1 MNEQPSIEEER
12 NAALLSWYTAH
23 RRALPWRGSTDP
35 YVVLVSEMMLQ
46 QTQVSRVVEHFER
59 FLALFPTV
67 YDLAAA
73 AFTEV
78 LAAWVGL
85 GYNTRAKRLH
95 EAARRIA
102 EEGWPTDAAGLEA
115 LPGVGPYTAAAVASF
130 AFGHQVA
137 AVDTNQR
144 RVLSRWHGEVL
155 TGSGLDSVV
164 QSHLPADAA
173 TWNQAVM
180 DLGALVCHPHR
191 PACDVCPVADWCA
204 GPETYAPPRPQGRF
218 EGSVRHAR
226 GAIIRML
233 VRRPAGFDELVEETG
248 LDPDDL
254 EEVVLG
260 LEEDGLVVVDDPDG
274 MIRIAD

>member
-1 MNEQPSIEEER
+1 VNERPSIEDER
-12 NAALLSWYTAH
+12 NAALLAWYADH
-23 RRALPWRGSTDP
+23 QRRLPWRGSTDP

-46 QTQVSRVVEHFER
+46 QTQVSRVAAHFEQ
-59 FLALFPTV
+59 FLARFPTV
-67 YDLAAA
+67 EDLAAA

-78 LAAWVGL
+78 LTAWVGL

-102 EEGWPTDAAGLEA
+102 DEGWPTDAAGLEE

-137 AVDTNQR
+137 AVDINQR

-155 TGSGLDSVV
+155 TGSGLESVV
-164 QSHLPADAA
+164 QGHLPADAA

-180 DLGALVCHPHR
+180 DLGALLCRPHR
-191 PACDVCPVADWCA
+191 PDCAECPVSDWCA
-204 GPETYAPPRPQGRF
+204 GPEIATPPRPQARF
-218 EGSVRHAR
+218 EGSVRQAR
-226 GAIIRML
+226 GMMIRML
-233 VRRPAGFDELVEETG
+233 VRHPATLDELGDETG

-254 EEVVLG
+254 EDVLLG
-260 LEEDGLVVVDDPDG
+260 LEADGLIVIDDVDG
-274 MIRIAD
+274 TIRIAD